1 MCPGNW
7 TWSVLKWLE
16 NSASCGL
23 ADNNVKTKLLTACRF
38 CPDSEAS
45 PVLSGVLCYA
55 PLFQFLACKLVCPS
69 DACGLIVTTCIP
81 HWLRWW
87 QCSTF
92 VHFCVSVSQDFTFYS
107 KLSSHSSEGDIKLL
121 KASNMPLFLNPVLCE
136 LFVWFPTAM
145 DTWSYINS
153 RLFIREVH

>member
-1 MCPGNW
+1 MLENDGSLKSWVLIASSLRESQRRCMEKKKCVWWEILTCPAVMYPGNW

-16 NSASCGL
+16 NSVSCGL
-23 ADNNVKTKLLTACRF
+23 ADDNVKTKLLTASRF

-45 PVLSGVLCYA
+45 PVLSGVLRCA

-69 DACGLIVTTCIP
+69 DTCGLIVTTCIP
-81 HWLRWW
+81 HWLHWW

-107 KLSSHSSEGDIKLL
+107 KLSSHRR
-121 KASNMPLFLNPVLCE
+121 
-136 LFVWFPTAM
+136 
-145 DTWSYINS
+145 Y
-153 RLFIREVH
+153 